1 MLSTEVKMC
10 KFMKYDVNQI
20 QTNHQKFNGE
30 FKVTQPET
38 KSELE
43 ARVEALEKKV
53 YKDFKSEKKVEELS
67 GPAEIRTQDP
77 RRVKAM
83 S

>member
-38 KSELE
+38 KSDLE